1 MAIVDMKPKRALP
14 KASLQMKPILALS
27 PTLEIQMEPSKEIER
42 LQALVDSAVDQHP
55 DSIQD
60 ATEAVLKKANRV
72 AWFEKLKEELIRR
85 AIAKLIHDTRHQ
97 INVAM
102 RNASGEY
109 GGPAKVVAGA
119 ASGRIAQGVMAY
131 LIAGKTLGMLTGDE
145 LRTTADSESEKA
157 SGHQFNVRLCTELA
171 KTVRGAN
178 TVGQKF
184 TLAKLTAVFEKVKK

>member
-1 MAIVDMKPKRALP
+1 
-14 KASLQMKPILALS
+14 
-27 PTLEIQMEPSKEIER
+27 MEPSKEIGR
-42 LQALVDSAVDQHP
+42 LQKLADAAVDKHP

-60 ATEAVLKKANRV
+60 STDYVLKR
-72 AWFEKLKEELIRR
+72 AWNLPWFVKLKNELIRR

-102 RNASGEY
+102 RTASGEY
-109 GGPAKVVAGA
+109 GGPAKVVAGS

-145 LRTTADSESEKA
+145 LRATADSESEKA
-157 SGHQFNVRLCTELA
+157 NGHQFNVRLCRELA
-171 KTVRGAN
+171 KTVRGED

-184 TLAKLTAVFEKVKK
+184 TLVKLAALFAKMKK